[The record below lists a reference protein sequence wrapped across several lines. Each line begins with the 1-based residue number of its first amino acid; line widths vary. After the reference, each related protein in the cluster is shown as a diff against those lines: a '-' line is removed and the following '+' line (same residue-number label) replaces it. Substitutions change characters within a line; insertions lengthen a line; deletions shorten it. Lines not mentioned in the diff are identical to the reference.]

1 MSADPRLARL
11 LEHPAIWRGRSAAR
25 VGVVPTGFTTLDASL
40 PGNGWPSSGL
50 VEILLPTLGVGELNL
65 LLPALAELTGRA
77 QGRWCT
83 WIAPP
88 FEPFAPALAA
98 HGLTLSR
105 VLIVRAP
112 SPLWAC
118 EQALGSGACEVVLA
132 WVREVKLRAMR
143 RLQLATERGRTLG
156 FLFRTLTA
164 RTLHE
169 SSAAALRLA
178 VEPAGEGTRVTLLKS
193 RGGWRGSLELSWRDV
208 PSD

>member
-25 VGVVPTGFTTLDASL
+25 VGVLPTGFAALDASL
-40 PGNGWPSSGL
+40 PGNGWPSIGL
-50 VEILLPTLGVGELNL
+50 VEILIPTLGVGELNL
-65 LLPALAELTGRA
+65 LLPALTELTRRA

-98 HGLTLSR
+98 HGLALSR
-105 VLIVRAP
+105 VLIVRTA

-118 EQALGSGACEVVLA
+118 EQALGSGACEAVLA

-164 RTLHE
+164 RTLRE
-169 SSAAALRLA
+169 SSVAALRLA
-178 VEPAGEGTRVTLLKS
+178 VEPAAQGTRVRFLKS
-193 RGGWRGSLELSWRDV
+193 RGGSRGTVELSWRDT